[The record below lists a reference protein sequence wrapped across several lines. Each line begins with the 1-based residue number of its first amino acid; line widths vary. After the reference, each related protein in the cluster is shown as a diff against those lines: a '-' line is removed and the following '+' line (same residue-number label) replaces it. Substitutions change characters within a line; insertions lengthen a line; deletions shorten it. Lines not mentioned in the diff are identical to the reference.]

1 MLFAPDVRFGL
12 ESLST
17 IGTNN
22 KKNTPACCDAA
33 TADRVR
39 WSLPA
44 DSWLAYSYFLVDFA
58 ISSVHLLYIICTSS
72 VLLYRDDIFKIYG
85 K

>member
-22 KKNTPACCDAA
+22 KRGTPACCDAA
-33 TADRVR
+33 TVDRAR

-44 DSWLAYSYFLVDFA
+44 GSWLAHSYLLVGFA
-58 ISSVHLLYIICTSS
+58 ISSVHLLYFYIEM
-72 VLLYRDDIFKIYG
+72 IYLKYMENNSNIG
-85 K
+85 R